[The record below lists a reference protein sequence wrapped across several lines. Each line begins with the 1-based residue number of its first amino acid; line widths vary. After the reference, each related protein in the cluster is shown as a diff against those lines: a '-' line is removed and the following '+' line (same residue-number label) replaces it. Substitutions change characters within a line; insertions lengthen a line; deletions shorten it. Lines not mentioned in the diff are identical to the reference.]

1 MKLSHLTIA
10 TVVSLA
16 LTTTIVRAHDP
27 GLSTLDVVVHDR
39 DVSVT
44 LAMSTPDV
52 AIAVQTPRVNVREGL
67 LNLVRDS
74 VHVTIDDRALAP
86 VSDEIAIA
94 DGGAHV
100 RLSYE
105 LPIADVSSANRL
117 TIASDIPK
125 RLARGHR
132 ELLTVKNGRGSGT
145 ERLLDAASEP
155 VAIEVARPSGWVS
168 RVSSFMALGIH
179 HILTG
184 YDHLVFLAGLILAA
198 TTVRQLL
205 VALTAFTAAHSVS
218 LALVVLAGVRA
229 PSSIV
234 EPLIAASIAWV
245 GVENLLR
252 RRQGTRWIV
261 VFGFGLIHGFGF
273 ADALVELG
281 FGTSV
286 ADIATALV
294 SFNGGVEIG
303 QLAAAVAMLPIVWLI
318 NARPAWQRR
327 ILPVCSLLIAFAGG
341 YWLIER
347 LS

>member
-1 MKLSHLTIA
+1 MKPPAVPIA
-10 TVVSLA
+10 ILISLA
-16 LTTTIVRAHDP
+16 LATTIVRAHDP
-27 GLSTLDVVVHDR
+27 GLSTLDVVVNDR
-39 DVSVT
+39 EISAT

-52 AIAVQTPRVNVREGL
+52 AIALPTPRADVREGL
-67 LNLVRDS
+67 LILVRES
-74 VHVTIDDRALAP
+74 VHVTIDGYALAP
-86 VSDEIAIA
+86 VSDQVAIA
-94 DGGAHV
+94 DSGAHV
-100 RLSYE
+100 RLSYA
-105 LPIADVSSANRL
+105 LPIANVSSTNRL
-117 TIASDIPK
+117 TIASDIPR

-132 ELLTVKNGRGSGT
+132 ELLTVTDGRGSET

-155 VAIEVARPSGWVS
+155 VAIEMAGPSGWVS
-168 RVSSFMALGIH
+168 RVSSFVGLGIH

-198 TTVRQLL
+198 TTVRQML

-252 RRQGTRWIV
+252 RRQGTRWMI

-273 ADALVELG
+273 ADALIDLG
-281 FGTSV
+281 FGSSL

-303 QLAAAVAMLPIVWLI
+303 QLAAAAAMLPLVWMI

-327 ILPVCSLLIAFAGG
+327 LLPVCSLLITFAGG

>member
-1 MKLSHLTIA
+1 
-10 TVVSLA
+10 
-16 LTTTIVRAHDP
+16 
-27 GLSTLDVVVHDR
+27 
-39 DVSVT
+39 
-44 LAMSTPDV
+44 MSTPDV
-52 AIAVQTPRVNVREGL
+52 AIALPTPRADVREGL
-67 LNLVRDS
+67 LILVRES
-74 VHVTIDDRALAP
+74 VHVTIDGHALAP
-86 VSDEIAIA
+86 VSDQVAIA

-100 RLSYE
+100 RLSYA
-105 LPIADVSSANRL
+105 LPIANVSSTNRL
-117 TIASDIPK
+117 TIASDIPR

-132 ELLTVKNGRGSGT
+132 ELLTVTDGRGSDT

-155 VAIEVARPSGWVS
+155 VAIEMAGPSSWVS
-168 RVSSFMALGIH
+168 RVSSFVGLGIH

-198 TTVRQLL
+198 TTVRQML

-252 RRQGTRWIV
+252 RRQGTRWMV

-273 ADALVELG
+273 ADALIDLG
-281 FGTSV
+281 FGSSL

-303 QLAAAVAMLPIVWLI
+303 QLAAAAAMLPLVWMI

-327 ILPVCSLLIAFAGG
+327 LLPVCSLLITFAGG

>member
-1 MKLSHLTIA
+1 M
-10 TVVSLA
+10 VVSLA
-16 LTTTIVRAHDP
+16 LTTTIVGAHDP
-27 GLSTLDVVVHDR
+27 GLSTLDVVVNDR

-44 LAMSTPDV
+44 LSMSTPDV
-52 AIAVQTPRVNVREGL
+52 AIAVPASRANMREGL
-67 LNLVRDS
+67 LNLVRES
-74 VHVTIDDRALAP
+74 LHVTIDDNALAP
-86 VSDEIAIA
+86 LGHEIAIA
-94 DGGAHV
+94 DSGAHV

-105 LPIADVSSANRL
+105 LPIASSSSTHRL

-132 ELLTVKNGRGSGT
+132 ELLTVKDGRGADT
-145 ERLLDAASEP
+145 ERVLDAASEA

-168 RVSSFMALGIH
+168 RVSSFVALGIH

-184 YDHLVFLAGLILAA
+184 YDHLVFLAGLMLAA
-198 TTVRQLL
+198 TTMRRLL

-252 RRQGTRWIV
+252 RRQDARWIV

-273 ADALVELG
+273 ADALIELG
-281 FGTSV
+281 FGSSL

-303 QLAAAVAMLPIVWLI
+303 QLAAAAVMLPLVWMI
-318 NARPAWQRR
+318 NARPAWQSRL
-327 ILPVCSLLIAFAGG
+327 LPACSLLITFAGG